1 MDQER
6 LKKQIDFIVEI
17 DKAKHI
23 LRRTVLMDKSRREND
38 AEHSWHLAVMAILLK
53 EYAAEDVDLE
63 KVLKMVLVHDLVE
76 IDAGDT
82 YCYDA
87 RANLDKRDREL
98 CAADRLF
105 AILPEDQ
112 EKEVRGLW
120 EEFED
125 CTTPEAEFAASLD
138 RLQPFLHNLYTDG
151 HTWKNGVTSDMVR
164 DRMAEMHCGAPELW
178 EIVDR
183 KVDECVEKGILKE

>member
-1 MDQER
+1 MDPER

-17 DKAKHI
+17 DKLKHI
-23 LRRTVLMDKSRREND
+23 LRRTVLIDKSRREND

-63 KVLKMVLVHDLVE
+63 KVMKMVLVHDLVE

-82 YCYDA
+82 FCYDA
-87 RANLDKRDREL
+87 KANLDKRDREL

-112 EKEVRGLW
+112 AKELRRLW
-120 EEFED
+120 EEFEE
-125 CTTPEAEFAASLD
+125 CTTPEARFAASLD
-138 RLQPFLHNLYTDG
+138 RLQPFIHNVHTDG
-151 HTWKNGVTSDMVR
+151 HTWKNGVTSDQVHAR
-164 DRMAEMHCGAPELW
+164 RYGHCG
-178 EIVDR
+178 
-183 KVDECVEKGILKE
+183 